1 MTISVFRNRP
11 PQKLFKY
18 CKDNAKQVTHPA
30 PGIYLLEGFISIPI
44 HVIVTKELQGDEFL
58 ALRIMTEGATESDVR
73 RFVNEARTFR
83 KPGERNDADAVLQV
97 STMANHQLYD
107 RMKKES
113 DMCQALKDLLKD
125 EIAEEKAESR
135 AAGREEGR
143 AEGIAEGIEENEIAS
158 IHNLMETL
166 NLSLKDAM
174 NALKISASKQKK
186 YAAMF

>member
-1 MTISVFRNRP
+1 
-11 PQKLFKY
+11 
-18 CKDNAKQVTHPA
+18 
-30 PGIYLLEGFISIPI
+30 
-44 HVIVTKELQGDEFL
+44 
-58 ALRIMTEGATESDVR
+58 
-73 RFVNEARTFR
+73 
-83 KPGERNDADAVLQV
+83 
-97 STMANHQLYD
+97 MANHQLYD

-143 AEGIAEGIEENEIAS
+143 AEGRAEGKAEGIEENEIAS

-166 NLSLKDAM
+166 NLPLKDAM